1 MKRTLKITDLDYSFR
16 SHPITGNLVLKNGE
30 EAIKQSVKTLILLNY
45 FEKPFSVIS
54 GNVRA
59 LLFENF
65 NIVEENKLKNRL
77 FSILD
82 EYEPRIKVSSV
93 DTSFVQNNLNI
104 TITYTIVGEESPE
117 QAVSVLVSR
126 SR

>member
-1 MKRTLKITDLDYSFR
+1 MKRSLKVTDLDYSFR
-16 SHPITGNLVLKNGE
+16 AHPITGNLVLKSGE
-30 EAIKQSVKTLILLNY
+30 DAIKQSVKTLILLNY

-54 GNVRA
+54 GNVKA

-65 NIVEENKLKNRL
+65 NIVEENKLKNRI

-82 EYEPRIKVSSV
+82 QYEPRVKVSSV
-93 DTSFVQNNLNI
+93 ETDVSENSLNI
-104 TITYTIVGEESPE
+104 RITYTIIGEESPE
-117 QAVSVLVSR
+117 QAISVVVTR

>member
-16 SHPITGNLVLKNGE
+16 SHPITGNLVIKSGE
-30 EAIKQSVKTLILLNY
+30 DAIKQSVKTLVLLNY

-54 GNVRA
+54 GNVKG

-65 NIVEENKLKNRL
+65 NIVEENKLRNRI

-82 EYEPRIKVSSV
+82 QYEPRISVVSI
-93 DTSFVQNNLNI
+93 DTQLLENTLNI
-104 TITYTIVGEESPE
+104 TITYTIIGEESPE
-117 QAVSVLVSR
+117 QAVSVVVTR
-126 SR
+126 TR